1 MIVIFA
7 RPKVVVGLPLTL
19 PLPLRAPGN
28 LGAPLP
34 ASPKAHVDADGD
46 LITVLERDV
55 AIVVARLCI
64 ERPEVFNSCMEREA
78 PVRCALDAVGLE
90 DQLDSAPRNVF
101 RVSVEQSGCR
111 GTGFGA
117 YRAVEPPAKAADWG
131 RSRGNGGSGIVRP
144 VTPSPSSASTQTSL
158 RAPKRTCWQKM
169 DDVLTTYGFES
180 LREFLSV
187 LFHPRKR
194 GEKDHRTKSHRQTVS
209 AFLKGQ
215 SKITMAHIIP
225 LIFNHSRSRPRKRDT
240 DQHSSAFSPSRPLS
254 EIRYARPCLSA
265 WATRLVGDHIYYQV
279 GKLARKSRTDT
290 RSRRHLRATTNK
302 RTNSKDVIEWEDVA
316 FSVEELAALTDKRT
330 SFCIQVG
337 AISSFITSRNR
348 YASGDLGLPLG
359 LWLFRL
365 SSSHLSAL
373 QEQVRDAT
381 ARGEVDF
388 GKISDNVQRYERVF
402 EHGLGKENVLKHGT
416 ACTAFGLDNCKPD
429 AFHAADH
436 IARVINQERQ
446 SMTVETIYSSIDWEH
461 MDNITDLH
469 FVRVIA
475 NFSPHLNHL
484 SSQVS
489 ARFRT
494 TLAKHRLEPRKTR
507 LQPLGTNTEQQME
520 NKGYQAGFRDFDK
533 QMGIEPE
540 NPTTCCRG
548 IAGDG
553 GTHGTLTRLKHIQV
567 TTKNI
572 YASYRNAISTPETWH
587 TKSTQLCASSQNRKF
602 CCKNNATSST
612 RSGGLRKLNWIQ
624 GNMPEKVPLASGGPN
639 PGRTCDF
646 ESRPEE
652 SSVRMCGVGKWDH
665 SQRSSR

>member
-1 MIVIFA
+1 W
-7 RPKVVVGLPLTL
+7 
-19 PLPLRAPGN
+19 
-28 LGAPLP
+28 
-34 ASPKAHVDADGD
+34 H
-46 LITVLERDV
+46 
-55 AIVVARLCI
+55 
-64 ERPEVFNSCMEREA
+64 
-78 PVRCALDAVGLE
+78 
-90 DQLDSAPRNVF
+90 
-101 RVSVEQSGCR
+101 
-111 GTGFGA
+111 
-117 YRAVEPPAKAADWG
+117 
-131 RSRGNGGSGIVRP
+131 
-144 VTPSPSSASTQTSL
+144 
-158 RAPKRTCWQKM
+158 KM

-240 DQHSSAFSPSRPLS
+240 DQHSAAFSPSRPLS

-316 FSVEELAALTDKRT
+316 FSVEELAALYRQEDEFLWYLTECFAASRKGGKVIVKKTRPHPI
-330 SFCIQVG
+330 IQVG

-359 LWLFRL
+359 LWLFACQAHVDVKRVL
-365 SSSHLSAL
+365 CRFGYSVSDSTARNALNSLTGADLSAL

-469 FVRVIA
+469 FVR
-475 NFSPHLNHL
+475 
-484 SSQVS
+484 
-489 ARFRT
+489 
-494 TLAKHRLEPRKTR
+494 HRLEPRKTR

-540 NPTTCCRG
+540 KSDNLLSWNR
-548 IAGDG
+548 GDG
-553 GTHGTLTRLKHIQV
+553 G
-567 TTKNI
+567 N
-572 YASYRNAISTPETWH
+572 
-587 TKSTQLCASSQNRKF
+587 
-602 CCKNNATSST
+602 
-612 RSGGLRKLNWIQ
+612 
-624 GNMPEKVPLASGGPN
+624 
-639 PGRTCDF
+639 
-646 ESRPEE
+646 
-652 SSVRMCGVGKWDH
+652 
-665 SQRSSR
+665 